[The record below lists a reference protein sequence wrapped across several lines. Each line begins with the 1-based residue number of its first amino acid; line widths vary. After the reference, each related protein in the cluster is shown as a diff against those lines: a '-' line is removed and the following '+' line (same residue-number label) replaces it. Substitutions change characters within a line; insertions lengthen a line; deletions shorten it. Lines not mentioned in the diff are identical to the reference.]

1 MAAVAE
7 DPSRENVCP
16 VGKYPAVNQDS
27 FLVSRA
33 SADFVLSDLDR

>member
-7 DPSRENVCP
+7 GPSRENVYAI
-16 VGKYPAVNQDS
+16 GNNQDS

-33 SADFVLSDLDR
+33 GADFVLSDLDR